1 MLFFGLL
8 GAAEANESL
17 AASFGGREAALEIF
31 LDGELEMSGHFLVEV
46 AIELRAAEQRAHAVE
61 RLMKPIGHGSGPIGF
76 INLSTACA
84 LCSAARDRKSTRL
97 NSSQVSI

>member
-1 MLFFGLL
+1 MPSARVR

-61 RLMKPIGHGSGPIGF
+61 RLMKPIGHASGPPF
-76 INLSTACA
+76 ALTST
-84 LCSAARDRKSTRL
+84 LTHNEERPWDPRAARGARENKPR
-97 NSSQVSI
+97 